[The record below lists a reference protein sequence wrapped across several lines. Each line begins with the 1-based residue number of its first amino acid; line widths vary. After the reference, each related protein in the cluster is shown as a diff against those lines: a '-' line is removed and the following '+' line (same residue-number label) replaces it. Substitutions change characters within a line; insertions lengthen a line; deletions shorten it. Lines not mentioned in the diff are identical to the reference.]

1 MATFIVKQSHFE
13 FGRFQQIALPVRLK
27 VTKSIEQRRDHS
39 RCTDGLADDHV
50 SWLSMQSGLGN
61 NADRAKVMRVLQAAG
76 SRAASPLGG
85 AGFQVTSAV
94 RTSADVSSKSSCSSD
109 VPIGDNSAALRHL
122 IG

>member
-13 FGRFQQIALPVRLK
+13 FGRFQPIALPVRLK

-61 NADRAKVMRVLQAAG
+61 NADRAKSHARPSGRRFTSRIAAG
-76 SRAASPLGG
+76 WCWFSGDFG
-85 AGFQVTSAV
+85 
-94 RTSADVSSKSSCSSD
+94 SSHKC
-109 VPIGDNSAALRHL
+109 
-122 IG
+122 